1 MRSLK
6 SKIVITISVSLIV
19 LFGIWNVVWYVVTNN
34 RYHDFLTVVP
44 KSQFGNHILKKD
56 GHVYNVEQPF
66 MN

>member
-6 SKIVITISVSLIV
+6 SKIVIIISVSLIV

-44 KSQFGNHILKKD
+44 KSQFGNHILKKMD
-56 GHVYNVEQPF
+56 MYIMLN
-66 MN
+66 NRL